1 MYEFETTYTPN
12 TGNLNAVY
20 TGSGVHLRKDVTFSV
35 SLLDPSAKPIN
46 SDSDLVLNPLTSSVS
61 FDILDINGN
70 IKKLAHQSGFTS
82 RSLTLTEIQNS
93 EIFGSYQKD
102 FGVRTT
108 VSSSYNG
115 LQKQSVSEFYFYGNV
130 PQINTGLSTV
140 YDGGETKLFT
150 GSGEKSGVIIYDNI
164 QQLDQI
170 LVNIQLE
177 NSLKFVDVT
186 NYDIY
191 ASTQDDIKLYTSP
204 SLNVA
209 TNPYFLYSQV
219 VKSYEDVSTVTI
231 KPMGLEY
238 NRDYYFVIVPY
249 SPFGSGNHF
258 KFGPNRFTGLSPI
271 NTDSIL
277 ETNLFK
283 INNGIESVNFSLL
296 TGVFTG
302 TQTTLDTFPVQEEHT
317 VLYTIQTKR
326 LSDGKYFSTR
336 WAVGFRDNVT
346 HKSDEQEISNL
357 TPGNV
362 KIIDYDD
369 TLIGGVYRLFVKNIA
384 AGDFGSSYKI
394 YKTIL

>member
-1 MYEFETTYTPN
+1 MYEFETTYSPN

-35 SLLDPSAKPIN
+35 SLLDPSAKTIN
-46 SDSDLVLNPLTSSVS
+46 SDSDLVLNPLTNSVS

-70 IKKLAHQSGFTS
+70 VKKLNHQSGTTS
-82 RSLTLTEIQNS
+82 RSLTLTETQNA

-115 LQKQSVSEFYFYGNV
+115 LNKESVSEFYFYGNI
-130 PQINTGLSTV
+130 PQINTGFSTV
-140 YDGGETKLFT
+140 YDGGQTKLFT
-150 GSGEKSGVIIYDNI
+150 GSGIQSGVIIYENV

-170 LVNIQLE
+170 LVNVQLD

-191 ASTQDDIKLYTSP
+191 VSTEDDIKLYTSP

-219 VKSYEDVSTVTI
+219 VKNYEDVSSVTI
-231 KPMGLEY
+231 KRMGLEY
-238 NRDYYFVIVPY
+238 DRDYYFVVVPY

-258 KFGPNRFTGLSPI
+258 KFGPKRFTGLAPI

-283 INNGIESVNFSLL
+283 INNGTESVNFSLL

-302 TQTTLDTFPVQEEHT
+302 AQTTLDSFPIEEEYT
-317 VLYTIQTKR
+317 VLYTIQAKR
-326 LSDGKYFSTR
+326 ASDNKYYSTR
-336 WAVGFRDNVT
+336 WTVGFFDTSTKNSIRENINGAST
-346 HKSDEQEISNL
+346 
-357 TPGNV
+357 
-362 KIIDYDD
+362 IDYGDS
-369 TLIGGVYRLFVKNIA
+369 ISAGNYRLFVN
-384 AGDFGSSYKI
+384 GDSGSSYKI
-394 YKTIL
+394 YKTTL